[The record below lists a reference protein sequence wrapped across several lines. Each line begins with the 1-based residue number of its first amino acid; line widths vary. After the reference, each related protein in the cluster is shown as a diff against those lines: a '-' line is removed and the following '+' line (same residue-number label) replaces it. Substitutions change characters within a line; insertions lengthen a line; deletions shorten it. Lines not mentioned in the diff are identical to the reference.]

1 MLTSASLPSNSR
13 PGIHCSSGTIDSSRP
28 IRTRPDNR
36 ISSRVAVLMIL
47 LRNSAR
53 LWLSTRELDMGRDL
67 SFKFDRKSFATVRFY
82 CNKSEKRSQFLRLG
96 KLAGMKNWNRRQTK
110 GAVRTRNG
118 VQTAPLCAEKAA

>member
-1 MLTSASLPSNSR
+1 MNSMPMTMSSARCKKMLTSASLPSNSR

-28 IRTRPDNR
+28 MRTRPDNR

-67 SFKFDRKSFATVRFY
+67 SFKFDRKSFITVRFY
-82 CNKSEKRSQFLRLG
+82 CNKSEKRKSISPA
-96 KLAGMKNWNRRQTK
+96 K
-110 GAVRTRNG
+110 
-118 VQTAPLCAEKAA
+118 KAKSA

>member
-1 MLTSASLPSNSR
+1 MFGIFEAVQIETVIRSR
-13 PGIHCSSGTIDSSRP
+13 RLRISRGNRRVD
-28 IRTRPDNR
+28 RTYAG
-36 ISSRVAVLMIL
+36 ISSRVAALMIL

-67 SFKFDRKSFATVRFY
+67 SFKFDRKSFTTVRFY
-82 CNKSEKRSQFLRLG
+82 CNKSKKRSQFLWLG
-96 KLAGMKNWNRRQTK
+96 KLASMKNWNRRQTK